1 MKNEQ
6 LKIAINVQDIK
17 ENVAHIKNLR
27 QALNHG
33 LLLEKSA

>member
-6 LKIAINVQDIK
+6 LKIAINLQDIK
-17 ENVAHIKNLR
+17 EYVAHIKNWR